1 MEIIGSYKA
10 YTCSILSRQQLT
22 KRSVNWRQLIL
33 IWILEYWQKENK
45 NQSFLLQCRVLFAWT
60 LIFSLI
66 KAQSIAIFLTVCPQI
81 SHNAASE
88 NLVLTQ
94 TIIPLLIFFFIL
106 ITYQNGIK
114 EKITSPRSL
123 LLEVKGLIPKINIS
137 WAWVSKL
144 DFKIYY
150 MIVVKFNIHVAFI
163 LFLFRFVWR
172 AIMDDDGDAISSPP
186 PPAPAPTPSS
196 PVETPQPVER
206 AVTPEPP
213 RETDEGQSKVE
224 QPSKLKDERPEG
236 TKTPPGGSQER

>member
-1 MEIIGSYKA
+1 MHSLVCLNLNLFSPQSSINSY
-10 YTCSILSRQQLT
+10 
-22 KRSVNWRQLIL
+22 
-33 IWILEYWQKENK
+33 
-45 NQSFLLQCRVLFAWT
+45 
-60 LIFSLI
+60 
-66 KAQSIAIFLTVCPQI
+66 FLTVCPQI
-81 SHNAASE
+81 SHNAASK

-94 TIIPLLIFFFIL
+94 TIFPLLIFFFIL
-106 ITYQNGIK
+106 ITYQHGIK
-114 EKITSPRSL
+114 EKIISPRSL
-123 LLEVKGLIPKINIS
+123 LLERKGLIPKINIS
-137 WAWVSKL
+137 WAWVSKP